1 MDRTLSSRL
10 SPQVHLR
17 SSWTEGTHSPMF
29 AFTAAT
35 INLRNRADR
44 WLARRH
50 LMVGQLVDSTPDII
64 ALQEIS
70 LTVGQG
76 NWLARQVNIRL
87 TGDSRRPYRLVQ
99 VRRPHPR
106 YYFEAVGIMTRLPV
120 IYHDAY
126 SLGFEGRIAVR
137 VNVELPAEAAGSRR
151 QSLDFVSVHLHHESA
166 DREVRLQQAMTL
178 VGWLNEKRRV
188 PLQVI
193 AGDFNEVPNG
203 PAITFMRQSYR
214 SAYAE
219 ARGRDPLATFPTN
232 LVQPPLAWAG
242 CLDYVFLSPAVYRVT
257 AASIFMDKPSPE
269 DDTLYPSDHV
279 GLLVGLEV

>member
-1 MDRTLSSRL
+1 
-10 SPQVHLR
+10 
-17 SSWTEGTHSPMF
+17 MF

-50 LMVGQLVDSTPDII
+50 LLVGQLVDATPDII

-76 NWLARQVNIRL
+76 NWVARQVNIRL

-106 YYFEAVGIMTRLPV
+106 HALEAVGIMTRLPI
-120 IYHDAY
+120 IYHD
-126 SLGFEGRIAVR
+126 SLPLGFEGRVAVR

-151 QSLDFVSVHLHHESA
+151 QSLDFVSVHLHHEQAESEA
-166 DREVRLQQAMTL
+166 RLEQAMGL

-193 AGDFNEVPNG
+193 AGDFNEVPDG
-203 PAITFMRQSYR
+203 LAIKFMRQSYR

-219 ARGRDPLATFPTN
+219 AHGADPLATFPTN
-232 LVQPPLAWAG
+232 LAQPSPDWAG

-257 AASIFMDKPSPE
+257 RASIFLDKPAAD

>member
-1 MDRTLSSRL
+1 
-10 SPQVHLR
+10 
-17 SSWTEGTHSPMF
+17 MF

-50 LMVGQLVDSTPDII
+50 LLVGQLVDATPDII

-70 LTVGQG
+70 LSVGQAS
-76 NWLARQVNIRL
+76 WLVRQVNIRL
-87 TGDSRRPYRLVQ
+87 TGDARRPYRVVQ
-99 VRRPHPR
+99 ARRSHPR

-120 IYHDAY
+120 IYHDVLA
-126 SLGFEGRIAVR
+126 LGFEGRVAVR
-137 VNVELPAEAAGSRR
+137 VNVEMPAEAAGSRR
-151 QSLDFVSVHLHHESA
+151 QSLDFVSVHLHHEQA
-166 DREVRLQQAMTL
+166 DRDARLEQAMAL

-193 AGDFNEVPNG
+193 AGDFNETPDG

-219 ARGRDPLATFPTN
+219 ANGRDPLATFPTN
-232 LVQPPLAWAG
+232 LVQPPMTWAG

-257 AASIFMDKPSPE
+257 GASIFLDKPAA
-269 DDTLYPSDHV
+269 DDETLYPSDHV